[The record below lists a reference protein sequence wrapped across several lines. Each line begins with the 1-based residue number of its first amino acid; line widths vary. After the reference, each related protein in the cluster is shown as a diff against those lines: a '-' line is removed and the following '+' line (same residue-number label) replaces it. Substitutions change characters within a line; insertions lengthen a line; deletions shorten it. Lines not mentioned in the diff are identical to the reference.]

1 MFKTGAAREAERSLS
16 YHARSGPLSP
26 LLERFRTEVGT
37 LVRTGAVSTPRI
49 WLACRA
55 QSVRPRLL
63 LKKSAGKPKVG
74 RLLGTLSMV
83 SAADLVA
90 SQANLN
96 VLRWIGKPVLAP
108 SMIAYLLRAG
118 RRDLVTVSL
127 VFAWAADLAMLGPG
141 KAALLAGMA
150 LFLATQMCLLSAFLR
165 RSRPRWP
172 VYVAGGVLWLA
183 ANALLWGRVDDLR
196 LPILVYSLALTAM
209 AAAATDH
216 GPRVATGGL
225 LFFVSDLLIGLR
237 LAGLAA
243 PALDLLVMATYVA
256 ALTLITMGWAAG
268 PTAPLPGK
276 VQHSWAP

>member
-1 MFKTGAAREAERSLS
+1 MFKTGAAREAGRPLS

-26 LLERFRTEVGT
+26 LLERLRTEV
-37 LVRTGAVSTPRI
+37 SMPRI
-49 WLACRA
+49 WLAGRA
-55 QSVRPRLL
+55 QSVLPRLRPFN
-63 LKKSAGKPKVG
+63 KPAGKPQASRV
-74 RLLGTLSMV
+74 LGTLSMV
-83 SAADLVA
+83 SAVDLMA
-90 SQANLN
+90 SEANLN
-96 VLRWIGKPVLAP
+96 ALRWIGKPVLAP

-127 VFAWAADLAMLGPG
+127 IFAWAADLAMLAPG
-141 KAALLAGMA
+141 KAGLLAGMG
-150 LFLATQMCLLSAFLR
+150 LFLATQLCLLSAFLR

-172 VYVAGGVLWLA
+172 VYLAGGVLWLA

-256 ALTLITMGWAAG
+256 ALALITMGWAAG
-268 PTAPLPGK
+268 PTASGRLETRFVAGP
-276 VQHSWAP
+276 

>member
-1 MFKTGAAREAERSLS
+1 MVKTGPARKAERPLS

-26 LLERFRTEVGT
+26 LFERFRTEVGIA
-37 LVRTGAVSTPRI
+37 VRTGAVSTPRI

-55 QSVRPRLL
+55 QSVRPQLRLL
-63 LKKSAGKPKVG
+63 RESAGKAHVS
-74 RLLGTLSMV
+74 RLLGKLSIV

-90 SQANLN
+90 SEANLN
-96 VLRWIGKPVLAP
+96 VLRWIGKPLLAP

-127 VFAWAADLAMLGPG
+127 LFAWAADLAMLAPG
-141 KAALLAGMA
+141 RAALLAGMA
-150 LFLATQMCLLSAFLR
+150 LFLATQVCLLSAFLR

-172 VYVAGGVLWLA
+172 VYLAGGVLWLT

-216 GPRVATGGL
+216 GPRVATGGF

-237 LAGLAA
+237 LAGLGA
-243 PALDLLVMATYVA
+243 PTLDLLVMATYVA

-268 PTAPLPGK
+268 PLAPVPSK
-276 VQHSWAP
+276 VQHS